1 MSRKQVIVYVLL
13 SLVVIAAL
21 VVGGYALYR
30 LGYSHGLREVSQLP
44 FEKRFIPD
52 FHRRMLPDLPS
63 YRWYIGFP
71 FFFAL
76 TRWLMPLGVI
86 ALVVLAVIGIIKTF
100 QPNPRAKD
108 ALPEA
113 TSLPTIPSEDD
124 APSMR

>member
-1 MSRKQVIVYVLL
+1 MSRKQIVAYVLV

-21 VVGGYALYR
+21 AVGGYALYR

-44 FEKRFIPD
+44 FEKRLIPD
-52 FHRRMLPDLPS
+52 FHHRMLPDLPA

-76 TRWLMPLGVI
+76 TRWLLPLGVI

-100 QPNPRAKD
+100 QPNPRPKD
-108 ALPEA
+108 ALPEEK
-113 TSLPTIPSEDD
+113 SLPTIASEDD
-124 APSMR
+124 APFMR